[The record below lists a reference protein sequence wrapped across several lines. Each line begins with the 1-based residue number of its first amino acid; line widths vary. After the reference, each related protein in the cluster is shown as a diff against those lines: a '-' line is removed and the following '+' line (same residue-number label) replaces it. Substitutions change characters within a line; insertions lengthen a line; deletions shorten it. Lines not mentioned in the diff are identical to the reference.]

1 MLYWLDLVH
10 DTCIVIFNFNTVVS
24 DFLIMKPA
32 KEADCHV
39 KVLRTSEIDDIL
51 FPSHEG
57 VELDEFNFIDDNDEL
72 TKKGF

>member
-1 MLYWLDLVH
+1 
-10 DTCIVIFNFNTVVS
+10 
-24 DFLIMKPA
+24 MKPA

-51 FPSHEG
+51 FPSHES

-72 TKKGF
+72 TKKGFQFFATKPVLINHLLC

>member
-1 MLYWLDLVH
+1 
-10 DTCIVIFNFNTVVS
+10 
-24 DFLIMKPA
+24 MKPA